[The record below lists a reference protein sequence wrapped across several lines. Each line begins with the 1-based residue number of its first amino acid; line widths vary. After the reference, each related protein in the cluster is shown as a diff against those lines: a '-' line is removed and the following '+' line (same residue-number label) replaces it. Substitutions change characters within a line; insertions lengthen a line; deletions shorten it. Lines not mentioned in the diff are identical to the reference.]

1 MPVAESDE
9 SVGGKFAAAAG
20 VDVGCDRTK
29 NTPPP
34 ARSAVEKN
42 TPTAVRERGSIPLP
56 VAAIPRVA
64 AAEGAAAA
72 AAAAA
77 GEPPAAAE
85 EQPTHPE
92 KREERA
98 EFGSSAVT
106 FRSTFARGYDHRRR
120 GRAYS
125 STLPPPPPQAPPGV
139 GGGSGWAGLRDLD
152 GCVVWYTESVDSA
165 AEADIES
172 LASRAESVDSRE
184 VGDEFTHNIERKR
197 ERAAASA
204 AAKGARALHVANSG
218 VPRTLK
224 PCVC

>member
-9 SVGGKFAAAAG
+9 RVGGKFAAATDRAG
-20 VDVGCDRTK
+20 VDVGCGGGTK

-34 ARSAVEKN
+34 SSRPAVEKN
-42 TPTAVRERGSIPLP
+42 TPPARERRRIPSP
-56 VAAIPRVA
+56 VAAIPGV

-72 AAAAA
+72 TV
-77 GEPPAAAE
+77 EPRA
-85 EQPTHPE
+85 EQPAHPE
-92 KREERA
+92 KSAERA

-184 VGDEFTHNIERKR
+184 VGDEFMLCMKR
-197 ERAAASA
+197 GKEQQQQQ
-204 AAKGARALHVANSG
+204 
-218 VPRTLK
+218 
-224 PCVC
+224 

>member
-1 MPVAESDE
+1 MPVAESHE
-9 SVGGKFAAAAG
+9 SVGGKFAAATDRAG
-20 VDVGCDRTK
+20 VDAGCGGTK

-34 ARSAVEKN
+34 ARPAVEKN
-42 TPTAVRERGSIPLP
+42 TPTARERGGIPLP

-64 AAEGAAAA
+64 AEGT
-72 AAAAA
+72 AAA
-77 GEPPAAAE
+77 GEPPAAGE
-85 EQPTHPE
+85 EQPAHPE
-92 KREERA
+92 KSAERA

-139 GGGSGWAGLRDLD
+139 GGGSVWAGLRDLD

-184 VGDEFTHNIERKR
+184 VGDELMQSER
-197 ERAAASA
+197 ERE
-204 AAKGARALHVANSG
+204 REQQQQQQ
-218 VPRTLK
+218 
-224 PCVC
+224 